1 MINMLPVLQSLT
13 IVGMIGATFFVY
25 QTFGPRQLSFTFTR
39 GEKSEWDNLVK
50 GRLGSWL
57 TICSIFATITS
68 FATVYVFFIG
78 NARHFGWWIVFSV
91 VTIWGGG
98 FITNYFTRIL
108 VSRRHISKRL
118 ASGDQSRAVLLTLV
132 LDGTNES
139 ILSASIVR
147 VVALTNIL
155 AILWLEFSVFADVS
169 SKLIISE
176 SILWGTIFLYGC
188 AFAVL
193 YFTLRFGLRGFLFAD
208 LFHGPIIVIGTLTL
222 LIGTVVFLVGIP
234 SAGGHEDR
242 LAKLLGKIFT
252 EMNAPFTE
260 MNAQNSPASKASLLG
275 GLLFT
280 ISCIFLNSFL
290 VLITQPHWFRVWMFG
305 EKETTLQVT
314 SLSITAVVWSTLILI
329 GALASIVVTE
339 VTEAVNIREAT
350 DICKAATLG
359 GSVQVVVCFLQQV
372 TDANPLIAVAFW
384 LAGVGALF
392 STADAQIYSFF
403 SMHRFNLREGKI
415 AHAEFKELRPAF
427 YAATA
432 AAMFAGCYALVR
444 FLEVD
449 FDQLVF
455 VLLPSCL
462 NIVPAL
468 ILAVRGIRQEP
479 ILLWISILP
488 YAGCALLGLLNTDV
502 APVFAVAAPLMPLI
516 VSVVALVYMPKEVAH
531 AKT

>member
-1 MINMLPVLQSLT
+1 MIDMLPLLQSLT

-25 QTFGPRQLSFTFTR
+25 QTFGPRQLSFTFTKR
-39 GEKSEWDNLVK
+39 EKREWDELVR

-57 TICSIFATITS
+57 TVNSIFATITS

-78 NARHFGWWIVFSV
+78 NTGQFGWWIVFPIL
-91 VTIWGGG
+91 TIWGGG
-98 FITNYFTRIL
+98 FITNYFTRTL
-108 VSRRHISKRL
+108 VSRRHIAKRL

-139 ILSASIVR
+139 IRSASFVR

-176 SILWGTIFLYGC
+176 SILWGAIFLYGC

-208 LFHGPIIVIGTLTL
+208 LFHGPIIVIGTVTL

-234 SAGGHEDR
+234 SDGGHEDR
-242 LAKLLGKIFT
+242 LAKLFGKLLT
-252 EMNAPFTE
+252 EMNAPK
-260 MNAQNSPASKASLLG
+260 APSPNSPLLSG
-275 GLLFT
+275 VLFA
-280 ISCIFLNSFL
+280 ISCLFLNSFL

-314 SLSITAVVWSTLILI
+314 SLSITAVVWSILVLI
-329 GALASIVVTE
+329 GALASIVVTAAPQD
-339 VTEAVNIREAT
+339 VHEA
-350 DICKAATLG
+350 CKAANLD
-359 GSVQVVVCFLQQV
+359 GSVPVVVCFLQQV
-372 TDANPLIAVAFW
+372 TGAFPLLAVAFW
-384 LAGVGALF
+384 VAGTGALF

-403 SMHRFNLREGKI
+403 SIQRFDLREGKI
-415 AHAEFKELRPAF
+415 AHAEFKELRPAL

-432 AAMFAGCYALVR
+432 AALFAGCYALVR
-444 FLEVD
+444 FLKVD
-449 FDQLVF
+449 FNQLVF

-479 ILLWISILP
+479 ILLWISIIP
-488 YAGCALLGLLNTDV
+488 YAVCAFLGLLNTDL
-502 APVFAVAAPLMPLI
+502 APVFAVAAPLMPLT
-516 VSVVALVYMPKEVAH
+516 VSAVALVYRPKEVAH
-531 AKT
+531 AKA